1 MKKIFVLFL
10 ILPAIASAQVKSKSL
25 FPGKNAQEQTK
36 PETELE
42 NEPVVKEVAQDLPQ
56 TAPAQDTVV
65 TFNDEPQ
72 PDFIEESVAFQS
84 GLGAPVD
91 TIDISDGRVSVVLK
105 DDHTWYYVKNFD
117 AIAGDSVFTESWVLN
132 SINPYTLPLDSLPY
146 RCSIALV
153 DSVSRFTCPNTT
165 KVFSKFG
172 YRRGRRHQGVD
183 LPLHTGDPVYAAFDG
198 RVRVSTYHKGYG
210 NMIIIRHE
218 NGLETTYGHLSKRN
232 VEPGDWVHSGDVIGL
247 GGSTGRSTGPHL
259 HFETRYR
266 GFAFD
271 PQWIADYETGKLRK
285 NVFVLRRSYLDA
297 SSKYVHQDI
306 EEEEE
311 IYADDEKIVA
321 EEKRIAEERA
331 AMRWHSVKKGE
342 TISAIAVKE
351 GVSMNKIKSLNPG
364 LNVNKI
370 SIGQKIRVN

>member
-10 ILPAIASAQVKSKSL
+10 ILPAVASAQVKSKSL
-25 FPGKNAQEQTK
+25 FPGAKTQEQTK
-36 PETELE
+36 TETETE
-42 NEPVVKEVAQDLPQ
+42 IKTETQAKAQAEPQ
-56 TAPAQDTVV
+56 QDTLV

-72 PDFIEESVAFQS
+72 PGYIEESVVFQS
-84 GLGAPVD
+84 GIGAPVD
-91 TIDISDGRVSVVLK
+91 TIDIGDGRVSVVLK
-105 DDHTWYYVKNFD
+105 DDHTWYYVKNLD
-117 AIAGDSVFTESWVLN
+117 VIAGDSVFTDNWVLN
-132 SINPYTLPLDSLPY
+132 SINPYNQPLDSLPY

-153 DSVSRFTCPNTT
+153 DSVSKFTCPNTT

-198 RVRVSTYHKGYG
+198 RVRVSQYHKGYG
-210 NMIIIRHE
+210 NMIVIRHE

-259 HFETRYR
+259 HFETRYK

-297 SSKYVHQDI
+297 HSKYVHQDI
-306 EEEEE
+306 DEEEE

-342 TISAIAVKE
+342 TMSAIAIKE

-364 LNVNKI
+364 INVNKL